1 MSKLSKKN
9 IQYCGIPI
17 EYTLTRKPV
26 KNMNVRINE
35 KGEIRVS
42 ARSGLPVEEINDF
55 IESKAE
61 WIIRT
66 LAAVE
71 RYNMVKPDN
80 EIYEGKKCYYLGES
94 CLVDIKQSDVHF
106 IKKNEN
112 TITIFSRDP
121 NRRDIIKLQYLS
133 WLKKEAGAVFN
144 NSVMRM
150 HSLAE
155 KENIPMPE
163 ISIRNMK
170 TRWGSCNPKKQK
182 VTLNLQLMKADLECI
197 DHVVL
202 HELMH
207 FKYSNHG
214 KEFYALIDKYMSDWK
229 ERRERLNE
237 KYKDG
242 I

>member
-1 MSKLSKKN
+1 MSKKS

-35 KGEIRVS
+35 KGEILVS
-42 ARSGLPVEEINDF
+42 AKSGLPVEQINQF
-55 IESKAE
+55 IEHKAE

-71 RYNMVKPDN
+71 RYNMTKPDSDVY
-80 EIYEGKKCYYLGES
+80 IGKKCYYLGMAY
-94 CLVDIKQSDVHF
+94 VMDIKKSQEAYVGVE
-106 IKKNEN
+106 KNV
-112 TITIFSRDP
+112 ITVFTKDP
-121 NRRDIIKLQYLS
+121 ADTQKVKMQYLA
-133 WLKKEAGAVFN
+133 WLKKEAITIFN
-144 NSVMRM
+144 QSLFRM
-150 HSLAE
+150 YSLAE
-155 KENIPMPE
+155 KENIPLPK
-163 ISIRNMK
+163 INIRNMK
-170 TRWGSCNPKKQK
+170 TRWGSCSPSSQK
-182 VTLNLQLMKADLECI
+182 ITLNLQLVKADMDCI

-207 FKYSNHG
+207 FKQADHG
-214 KEFYALIDKYMSDWK
+214 REFYSLIDKYITDWK
-229 ERRERLNE
+229 ERRSRLNE

>member
-1 MSKLSKKN
+1 MSKKT

-17 EYTLTRKPV
+17 EYTLTRKTV

-42 ARSGLPVEEINDF
+42 ARSGMPLEEINGF

-71 RYNMVKPDN
+71 RYNMTKPDT
-80 EIYEGKKCYYLGES
+80 EIYEGKKCYYLGEV
-94 CLVDIKQSDVHF
+94 CVVEIKQSDSDF
-106 IKKNEN
+106 IEKNEN
-112 TITIFSRDP
+112 TITIFSREPD
-121 NRRDIIKLQYLS
+121 RMDLIKLQYLR
-133 WLKKEAGAVFN
+133 WLKNEAVEVFN
-144 NSVMRM
+144 NSVIRM
-150 HSLAE
+150 HTLAAN
-155 KENIPMPE
+155 ENIPVPQL
-163 ISIRNMK
+163 SIKNMK
-170 TRWGSCNPKKQK
+170 TRWGSCNPRSEK

-214 KEFYALIDKYMSDWK
+214 KDFYALIDKYMSDWK
-229 ERRERLNE
+229 ERRKRLNE
-237 KYKDG
+237 KFKDG

>member
-1 MSKLSKKN
+1 MSKKT

-17 EYTLTRKPV
+17 EYTLTRKSV
-26 KNMNVRINE
+26 KNTNVRINE

-42 ARSGLPVEEINDF
+42 ARNGLPIEEINDF

-71 RYNMVKPDN
+71 RYNMTKPDS
-80 EIYEGKKCYYLGES
+80 EIYEGKKCYYLGEA
-94 CLVDIKQSDVHF
+94 CVVEIKQSDMDF
-106 IKKNEN
+106 IEKNEN
-112 TITIFSRDP
+112 IIKISSRQP
-121 NRRDIIKLQYLS
+121 NQRDIIKVQYLS
-133 WLKKEAGAVFN
+133 WLKKEAAPVFN

-150 HSLAE
+150 HSLAA
-155 KENIPMPE
+155 KENIPIPA

-170 TRWGSCNPKKQK
+170 TRWGSCNPRSEK

-214 KEFYALIDKYMSDWK
+214 KDFYALIHKYMPDWK
-229 ERRERLNE
+229 EHRKRLNE
-237 KYKDG
+237 KFKDG

>member
-1 MSKLSKKN
+1 MSKLSKKT

-42 ARSGLPVEEINDF
+42 ARSGLPVEEINGF

-71 RYNMVKPDN
+71 RYNMAKPDS
-80 EIYEGKKCYYLGES
+80 EIYEGKKCYYLGEP
-94 CLVDIKQSDVHF
+94 CLVEIKQSDVDF
-106 IKKNEN
+106 IKKNEAI
-112 TITIFSRDP
+112 ITIFSKQP
-121 NRRDIIKLQYLS
+121 NRRDIVKLQYLN
-133 WLKKEAGAVFN
+133 WLKKEATTVFI
-144 NSVMRM
+144 NSVIRM

-170 TRWGSCNPKKQK
+170 TRWGSCNPRKQK
-182 VTLNLQLMKADLECI
+182 ITLNLQLMKADIECI